1 MIDGVMSPDL
11 KPATFRLER
20 EILDGL
26 EEVKRRD
33 GVSITEQVRRALKA
47 WLASKDLTKQ
57 AASRRAT
64 TRRKA

>member
-1 MIDGVMSPDL
+1 MAPDL
-11 KPATFRLER
+11 KPATFRLET

-26 EEVKRRD
+26 EAVKRRD

-47 WLASKDLTKQ
+47 WLETKGVTKT
-57 AASRRAT
+57 AFRRAR